1 MRLPNVAGEGL
12 GARCEGTKGV
22 EQRRLAT
29 RFAAVTEEVE
39 RRETA
44 PKGRW
49 LAAVSTEGGGL
60 GSPSLYLGGH
70 SAMRQ
75 PWSYAP
81 VRHDV
86 VADAETQNR
95 PADVEQGQA
104 VQDGWE
110 RAILDAQQR
119 RAEQQDGWEHTITAE
134 QQREAE
140 AAAAEADAE
149 LDDALAAFEA
159 EFNEFKNE
167 WAEDHGA
174 SVGADGTLLLPAD
187 QYEAL
192 AAEWEEDYED
202 WWNTH
207 SAELNASY
215 ANYGEA
221 VALELRLAALEAESQ
236 GEDPNQAVSDQADE
250 IRDGQDQTAVD
261 AIDAAEEQVLGETQ
275 AVRAAQVD
283 YAEESQDLEN
293 ALDTL
298 ESAEALPDNLSDKP
312 ETVTAAEAAAGEEQ
326 AEVDEAAVALEA
338 AVAEQMED
346 LGQEVL
352 VELGEQLGVTAPNAD
367 HYRPGELPQT
377 LADLSDEELAE
388 LIQEAL
394 GQLDDPESVAD
405 VIDALSEDT
414 RNELATALGVEPDE
428 LAAVLSDP
436 GQLAEALGTE
446 DEQAAI
452 DALADQLIGMVAGE
466 VSEAHGNNSYIDALL
481 FGSDDSPG
489 VVDQVA
495 VDLQAGELGR
505 IIEGIDPAELS
516 GVEKELWE
524 AGDQVSVALLR
535 QLGVSFVETQNVT
548 AEGGGVTYAVVDG
561 VRIEL
566 GYHEQRL
573 LGADPVALALLLKS
587 GFRIEGI
594 DNAKVFT
601 ITLDGDAYDMAGLAE
616 EADAQAR
623 LAALATQAREDDAS
637 LATLAGFLW
646 RSNAAGLSQRDLMLL
661 AAHDVYVAGSVR
673 DQMEA
678 TDDVQERWRLY
689 DDNVGATLTSGDLLW
704 RETSDLLVDQGGY
717 DDIVAG
723 IVDDEANRDDLGGAL
738 ADMLKGYTGTGA
750 AELDAMTSTSP
761 EHAAAILRA
770 VLDNVDLD
778 TLYDS
783 EGTDA
788 FFEQLSALVEIADS
802 AGNPADS
809 TSWAQ
814 EVADW
819 WAASLEQRDGGSAGH
834 LWNPETGYEFLP
846 TTIEDTVRSGFGA
859 ALSEELA
866 STLDGKGWW
875 EPGDTPFTAS
885 FEQARGAYEEALKN
899 APTSPAAIRE
909 AYEDFESRKNE
920 LVPNYF
926 DRIMSQEGIGEAQEV
941 VYGDALR
948 DLIAAGMDLDW
959 RNNGVDAETV
969 DYIMAQMFDEAG
981 IDAADRETTPIT
993 VTVLPYI
1000 YAAERDGWATG
1011 ALFAVDGPDT
1021 VSETVVYGGGYA
1033 STVTETDAHDFV
1045 IDGGVIANLARQAAA
1060 NGTTIDAITK
1070 DQPWRFD
1077 SVKHFQDKNYLAE
1090 EGLLYLPYELG
1101 EQYGLDMEL
1110 FASADND
1117 VRVGTTAAAIETT
1130 GEKWMARA
1138 DIALTVASV
1147 GAMLLPGGLALA
1159 GLTRAASA
1167 TLWAARGTLLGSTI
1181 YSAARGAYDLNQMR
1195 GLGMDIGWSNRAAR
1209 STYVDMLGTAA
1220 GIGAMAGGRLTRELL
1235 DAAGPGLVTRA
1246 ARTAYLGTQA
1256 GNLIDL
1262 GTGAWLSLDGLR
1274 QVLLAGDDAKARDWL
1289 MAIMGPAMLS
1299 IGGVGIVHESRS
1311 FNNHLNQSVKDCG
1324 TLSHPIDAMQTGPV
1338 SPRRGDLIY
1347 LAEGSVTVDGKA
1359 VDPEALEVEVSRD
1372 AFLIIAEE
1380 TELPDLDRLVEDI
1393 QSQKDRDGQ
1402 DIVLYG
1408 CGGSAPKGAPA
1419 MPGASN
1425 FTSLARQLANRLGAR
1440 VHAVDGRIIPGET
1453 TTLDPDA
1460 SAGVTLP
1467 DLPLTNIAGGQS
1479 QPQASPDA
1487 HEAQRRFWLQDGGR
1501 EARVASPFDESALA
1515 QGARVNGQPIDPMT
1529 LGAQE
1534 EPAFGEV
1541 EPTGGPDAGASM
1553 AASLR
1558 RGDLTYSSDGPAPVD
1573 GPGGPHA
1580 VTQFGGRNA
1589 DSPRPSPDDGD
1600 TQPWFFFRGGDF
1612 NLFAEELVAGSGAE
1626 ELRKLGVEPNIF
1638 AYNIR
1643 ALFSLSPTLQRLWRQ
1658 AIAGHRVEI
1667 VLPWRA
1673 TLYDNGTNQIGLSEP
1688 VLRSPFRL
1696 VLALAHELSHADAFN
1711 RHLINL
1717 ALPRSGFNPTPGRL
1731 LPLLSRD
1738 ENGRLCLS
1746 EAIAHDVDARLE
1758 EEANAV
1764 FDELKVFDELDNA
1777 FQIDGDFFDAS
1788 FVEIYEAL
1796 RDGELSRSEASKR
1809 LRELIAKTEPS
1820 GAPGQTYESLYRSEM
1835 RAEWRRTHTDGGP
1848 SDKRVTARAG
1858 ERDRPWSATSPDVP
1872 QEGVPP
1878 SQQVER
1884 TRLELERRVDPLFRD
1899 RLVEYVRSKG
1909 GITFAEFMERS
1920 LYGIDGEGGYY
1931 SSGTVKIGGASA
1943 DDFQTAPEMSPLFG
1957 RTIARAL
1964 IQMYEAMGRP
1974 ETFDIVE
1981 MGAGNGV
1988 LARDILEKLRSSD
2001 PGFYGAVRYTIVE
2014 RSGALIARQRE
2025 TLAGQECAQWVHAS
2039 ADALP
2044 LGNVRGVFLSN
2055 ELVDAFPVHRAVVR
2069 EGTIKEIYIA
2079 VDEDGLFI
2087 EVEREPG
2094 TALAEVLPDMDRPFP
2109 VPLSMMGDGQ
2119 QLTVNARSI
2128 RWQRDVARA
2137 LDEGYVL
2144 TIDYGQPGATWQAPY
2159 AFYRGRAELEL
2170 AYQYPGAIDITSHV
2184 DHIALSEIGETF
2196 GLRRAASLGAGGV
2209 YTQREFLLSFGFGHE
2224 LVNAKIAREER
2235 SGALGLLE
2243 FGGFFALIQEKRA
2256 PETTTYSLPE
2266 DVWFAGFAQHAD
2278 GSGLPS
2284 GTLDAV
2290 RDYILQHPFPSRDEV
2305 TSFYSAWISGF
2316 KRGEVERAQAFVEE
2330 TDNPAFF
2337 ISGDIFNLGGLN
2349 KHMQDR
2355 LEIANGHYRSV
2366 VGIAF
2371 DAFEAHGASLIPM
2384 RVGGDEIAFIVM
2396 GIDEDALRLAIEQAE
2411 GGIRDYAWTEELSEI
2426 PHTKKGRE
2434 NERGFGLHMGYC
2446 EILSDLDPATIFN
2459 TADLG
2464 VNESKERDGVH
2475 VEGNEG
2481 RTLGADGPA
2490 SFDDLSP
2497 PADSRPQSLSAAY
2510 HDPDEPWPKPESSV
2524 PEIFRNP
2531 RARQT
2536 SGLPSPSELLEGYV
2550 SPARIDLLGG
2560 GDQPGGVPRSP
2571 VKEVDADALEPKQG
2585 AEVALGPVPKL
2596 DLSQRGLHGRD
2607 GPPRIKA
2614 YTAITFGCVV
2624 FAAFPEHWR
2633 VPIAASAYALR
2644 GAGFIA
2650 ESMFPAAFAPDK
2662 RLGRALGG
2670 MYLLTWFPNIEEGFR
2685 HFGDNVFNL
2694 LSNVPNQIGNWT
2706 YAGKKLQELLTGKA
2720 AFQNTD
2726 KLTLPLYFFGSIP
2739 STIQS
2744 VQAGSEAGILAGS
2757 LIASGSAYLWVKSV
2771 RPTERKLDERLVLA
2785 GTFGVGLLLTSG
2797 IVWKALLEDEDKDKP
2812 EPSTDNTTP
2821 SPADGTPPDNP
2832 GDIPVDP
2839 EEPQEPMPQLVVT
2852 AEDGLN
2858 LREEPAAL
2866 SDRVAV
2872 LRPGSLVRNTGECKT
2887 DEAGNEWISVQGYG
2901 WDGEEHQG
2909 WVMASFVAPHARGAQ
2924 SEEGRYN
2931 PELES
2936 QGYHW
2941 VEVEPG
2947 QTVGNIAREHSV
2959 DVAEMVVLNMD
2970 HIVDPTM
2977 IFAGDRVYLPA
2988 AA

>member
-1 MRLPNVAGEGL
+1 MSVSMRLPNVAGEGL

-1299 IGGVGIVHESRS
+1299 IGGVGIVHESNQYHAHRS
-1311 FNNHLNQSVKDCG
+1311 GDHLQNAIDGAEVTDLAGAAANDAQKPHAQRPANKSSPDYRPSALRARLPRAAEDAYTPTPEHKEPTILFRGDTRGPDEIFVDGFTADGQPYPNGIISTSLSASDAKGFATGADEDGRPDGRGGWLYTIVDDVSDGDIVSSLPVERGFPRGDHYEIRFGDAIPPDRILAARRVSPDRRLVGEPVYNPDFADPARLPAFREELLDGAATKEGRTPPPLNLKTAALWTLAVQLGLGNLGPFNIMSSAFAGWIANVSSAYSKSSWLNHNHSMINVFELAARGMRKEAEELLEKVIKHAPRWGAAKLNDEEADVLWDLVRQIAVAAEKYWKAREALTPPQRNLLPDTDIRKMAASDGIVFGWLPKRLQDA
-1324 TLSHPIDAMQTGPV
+1324 PAIDAIMTAMRKDRDSEYYGLDSQAILRQLSVRLGGLPADEIPDVGVLAKRLSKTQIAREAYQTLYELVREALPGKADPKGSEPAGIPTLPHYFQSLLKLRGYKYGNGITGVLDLAARGRIEWVNRLGKILAAGPRDGEARLTDAEIDDVRSMVDLVADAGADYREALRGV
-1338 SPRRGDLIY
+1338 SSELSKVLPRMIDVRGENRPTSAEIVQQWLEAPEIANIINWLAKDKTGEYYNKDRKTILEELSAKLDGLARDEIEDSGILAERLLATCDAREAYRTFDQILREARQGRAEGKEIDHKAAEKYPGSSLAPATWPGYSLKMLSFAGPANMFLNWLAKPIEGLTYIADPVRAGPTMVVKGIY
-1347 LAEGSVTVDGKA
+1347 LAILSMIDALKKA
-1359 VDPEALEVEVSRD
+1359 FPFPRSPKKEEELQKLD
-1372 AFLIIAEE
+1372 AERKRWNTAG
-1380 TELPDLDRLVEDI
+1380 D
-1393 QSQKDRDGQ
+1393 
-1402 DIVLYG
+1402 Y
-1408 CGGSAPKGAPA
+1408 
-1419 MPGASN
+1419 M
-1425 FTSLARQLANRLGAR
+1425 SLF
-1440 VHAVDGRIIPGET
+1440 
-1453 TTLDPDA
+1453 
-1460 SAGVTLP
+1460 S
-1467 DLPLTNIAGGQS
+1467 
-1479 QPQASPDA
+1479 
-1487 HEAQRRFWLQDGGR
+1487 
-1501 EARVASPFDESALA
+1501 
-1515 QGARVNGQPIDPMT
+1515 
-1529 LGAQE
+1529 
-1534 EPAFGEV
+1534 
-1541 EPTGGPDAGASM
+1541 
-1553 AASLR
+1553 AASYIL
-1558 RGDLTYSSDGPAPVD
+1558 GGTYYLLKG
-1573 GPGGPHA
+1573 
-1580 VTQFGGRNA
+1580 
-1589 DSPRPSPDDGD
+1589 
-1600 TQPWFFFRGGDF
+1600 
-1612 NLFAEELVAGSGAE
+1612 
-1626 ELRKLGVEPNIF
+1626 NILM
-1638 AYNIR
+1638 ASL
-1643 ALFSLSPTLQRLWRQ
+1643 LFSQ
-1658 AIAGHRVEI
+1658 AASSIAWVM
-1667 VLPWRA
+1667 VQQNP
-1673 TLYDNGTNQIGLSEP
+1673 
-1688 VLRSPFRL
+1688 
-1696 VLALAHELSHADAFN
+1696 
-1711 RHLINL
+1711 HLK
-1717 ALPRSGFNPTPGRL
+1717 
-1731 LPLLSRD
+1731 
-1738 ENGRLCLS
+1738 
-1746 EAIAHDVDARLE
+1746 IA
-1758 EEANAV
+1758 
-1764 FDELKVFDELDNA
+1764 
-1777 FQIDGDFFDAS
+1777 
-1788 FVEIYEAL
+1788 
-1796 RDGELSRSEASKR
+1796 
-1809 LRELIAKTEPS
+1809 
-1820 GAPGQTYESLYRSEM
+1820 
-1835 RAEWRRTHTDGGP
+1835 
-1848 SDKRVTARAG
+1848 
-1858 ERDRPWSATSPDVP
+1858 
-1872 QEGVPP
+1872 
-1878 SQQVER
+1878 
-1884 TRLELERRVDPLFRD
+1884 
-1899 RLVEYVRSKG
+1899 
-1909 GITFAEFMERS
+1909 
-1920 LYGIDGEGGYY
+1920 
-1931 SSGTVKIGGASA
+1931 
-1943 DDFQTAPEMSPLFG
+1943 
-1957 RTIARAL
+1957 
-1964 IQMYEAMGRP
+1964 
-1974 ETFDIVE
+1974 
-1981 MGAGNGV
+1981 
-1988 LARDILEKLRSSD
+1988 EKLRLHTDLMEKLEIPTKAKPVIRWSSISLGVVVPTLLVIED
-2001 PGFYGAVRYTIVE
+2001 ILSDKE
-2014 RSGALIARQRE
+2014 DSKSRSILDWTFEGMEAL
-2025 TLAGQECAQWVHAS
+2025 
-2039 ADALP
+2039 D
-2044 LGNVRGVFLSN
+2044 
-2055 ELVDAFPVHRAVVR
+2055 
-2069 EGTIKEIYIA
+2069 
-2079 VDEDGLFI
+2079 
-2087 EVEREPG
+2087 
-2094 TALAEVLPDMDRPFP
+2094 
-2109 VPLSMMGDGQ
+2109 GDG
-2119 QLTVNARSI
+2119 
-2128 RWQRDVARA
+2128 
-2137 LDEGYVL
+2137 YVPVWPAAEPA
-2144 TIDYGQPGATWQAPY
+2144 QPTRP
-2159 AFYRGRAELEL
+2159 
-2170 AYQYPGAIDITSHV
+2170 P
-2184 DHIALSEIGETF
+2184 
-2196 GLRRAASLGAGGV
+2196 
-2209 YTQREFLLSFGFGHE
+2209 
-2224 LVNAKIAREER
+2224 
-2235 SGALGLLE
+2235 
-2243 FGGFFALIQEKRA
+2243 
-2256 PETTTYSLPE
+2256 
-2266 DVWFAGFAQHAD
+2266 
-2278 GSGLPS
+2278 
-2284 GTLDAV
+2284 
-2290 RDYILQHPFPSRDEV
+2290 
-2305 TSFYSAWISGF
+2305 
-2316 KRGEVERAQAFVEE
+2316 
-2330 TDNPAFF
+2330 
-2337 ISGDIFNLGGLN
+2337 
-2349 KHMQDR
+2349 
-2355 LEIANGHYRSV
+2355 
-2366 VGIAF
+2366 
-2371 DAFEAHGASLIPM
+2371 
-2384 RVGGDEIAFIVM
+2384 
-2396 GIDEDALRLAIEQAE
+2396 
-2411 GGIRDYAWTEELSEI
+2411 ELSET
-2426 PHTKKGRE
+2426 PGTSV
-2434 NERGFGLHMGYC
+2434 L
-2446 EILSDLDPATIFN
+2446 LDP
-2459 TADLG
+2459 
-2464 VNESKERDGVH
+2464 
-2475 VEGNEG
+2475 
-2481 RTLGADGPA
+2481 PA
-2490 SFDDLSP
+2490 S
-2497 PADSRPQSLSAAY
+2497 R
-2510 HDPDEPWPKPESSV
+2510 
-2524 PEIFRNP
+2524 
-2531 RARQT
+2531 
-2536 SGLPSPSELLEGYV
+2536 
-2550 SPARIDLLGG
+2550 
-2560 GDQPGGVPRSP
+2560 
-2571 VKEVDADALEPKQG
+2571 
-2585 AEVALGPVPKL
+2585 
-2596 DLSQRGLHGRD
+2596 
-2607 GPPRIKA
+2607 
-2614 YTAITFGCVV
+2614 
-2624 FAAFPEHWR
+2624 
-2633 VPIAASAYALR
+2633 
-2644 GAGFIA
+2644 
-2650 ESMFPAAFAPDK
+2650 
-2662 RLGRALGG
+2662 
-2670 MYLLTWFPNIEEGFR
+2670 
-2685 HFGDNVFNL
+2685 
-2694 LSNVPNQIGNWT
+2694 
-2706 YAGKKLQELLTGKA
+2706 
-2720 AFQNTD
+2720 
-2726 KLTLPLYFFGSIP
+2726 
-2739 STIQS
+2739 
-2744 VQAGSEAGILAGS
+2744 
-2757 LIASGSAYLWVKSV
+2757 
-2771 RPTERKLDERLVLA
+2771 
-2785 GTFGVGLLLTSG
+2785 
-2797 IVWKALLEDEDKDKP
+2797 
-2812 EPSTDNTTP
+2812 
-2821 SPADGTPPDNP
+2821 
-2832 GDIPVDP
+2832 
-2839 EEPQEPMPQLVVT
+2839 QLVI
-2852 AEDGLN
+2852 AGDGLN
-2858 LREEPAAL
+2858 LGTFVEM
-2866 SDRVAV
+2866 
-2872 LRPGSLVRNTGECKT
+2872 RPKEGLTENGRINPDL
-2887 DEAGNEWISVQGYG
+2887 DELGY
-2901 WDGEEHQG
+2901 
-2909 WVMASFVAPHARGAQ
+2909 R
-2924 SEEGRYN
+2924 
-2931 PELES
+2931 
-2936 QGYHW
+2936 W
-2941 VEVEPG
+2941 VEAKG
-2947 QTVGNIAREHSV
+2947 GDSIRLIASRHSV
-2959 DVAEMVVLNMD
+2959 DVAETVMLNMD
-2970 HIVDPTM
+2970 HIADPSL
-2977 IFAGDRVYLPA
+2977 IFPGDRIYLPD
-2988 AA
+2988 